1 MTLTGLWLPS
11 MTAGGERLGAA
22 MRLKGKIS
30 SSQFKKIFSAYVVSV
45 YVIILVNVAG
55 ALATIGSILLL
66 TIPTMVIRDKFGEL
80 MRKEAREEKFVNLV
94 LKQYDLFMQGY
105 FELDDLKECLLQ
117 ETGISFDEI
126 RGGRL
131 YD

>member
-1 MTLTGLWLPS
+1 MNR
-11 MTAGGERLGAA
+11 AERRARGI
-22 MRLKGKIS
+22 KGKAPTLNLSYDSVQAIKYEA
-30 SSQFKKIFSAYVVSV
+30 QKKASEIAF
-45 YVIILVNVAG
+45 
-55 ALATIGSILLL
+55 ILLL
-66 TIPTMVIRDKFGEL
+66 TIPTMIIRDKFGEL

-126 RGGRL
+126 RRGRL

>member
-1 MTLTGLWLPS
+1 MNR
-11 MTAGGERLGAA
+11 AERRASGI
-22 MRLKGKIS
+22 KGKAPTYNLSAEAI
-30 SSQFKKIFSAYVVSV
+30 QVIKEEEQKKSV
-45 YVIILVNVAG
+45 DIAF
-55 ALATIGSILLL
+55 ILLL

-80 MRKEAREEKFVNLV
+80 MRKDAREEKFVNLV

-126 RGGRL
+126 RRGRL